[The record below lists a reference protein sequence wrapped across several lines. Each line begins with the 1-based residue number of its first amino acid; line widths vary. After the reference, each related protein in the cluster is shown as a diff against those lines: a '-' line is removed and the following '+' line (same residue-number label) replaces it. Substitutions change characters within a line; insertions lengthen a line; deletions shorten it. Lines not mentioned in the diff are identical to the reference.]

1 MPPAQTRRDDLAPDI
16 EMKATAAGF
25 ARLAGGFWRG
35 ETRRRAWFLTVALV
49 ASIAGIIIVN
59 LSINRWNGWFFNALE
74 RRDGAV
80 LIDAILVFPLLVL
93 AAAAA
98 GVALVLSRETLQV
111 RWREWIAR
119 DLVRRWLERRAYYRL
134 SEDPTSPDNPEYRIA
149 DETRLAVEPLV
160 DLFIGLIQAFLTA
173 MAFLT
178 VLWVVGGSLSLPDGG
193 GTVTIPAYL
202 VLAAIAYGLTASGL
216 TYLVGKPLVARVAV
230 RNQAEGDFRMQL
242 MRVRENAEAIALSG
256 DEAVERRRTG
266 GLYDEVVRRWLAVV
280 RKHGQLTWI
289 IHANAVMVVALPAL
303 LAAPKFVAGQMT
315 LGDVMQV
322 APAFVQVQF
331 AIAWLVDNFRQIAI
345 CFASMR
351 RILELSQA
359 IEAVSTTE
367 AEAER
372 QIAVVRSD
380 ERALRLDAVS
390 VADREGRTL
399 VAPVS
404 LVIAPGERIEI
415 IGPSGAG
422 KSVLVRAISGLW
434 SHGSGVVHRP
444 GAARISF
451 LHSQER
457 FDWSLMDDEA
467 WAAGGA
473 DLAAVLERLGLGEIA
488 ARMSASGGSIEQTV
502 SAGERQRL
510 ALARAVA
517 TTPDFLVLDA
527 AIDALGEEEEA
538 NVLGVVCSLLPGTGI
553 IYLRRGGPSLLPE
566 ARVMTL
572 APHDEPPHASVL
584 TDRIRGGSEA
594 EAIPAGGA

>member
-1 MPPAQTRRDDLAPDI
+1 
-16 EMKATAAGF
+16 MKDTAAGF
-25 ARLAGGFWRG
+25 ARLAGGFWRR
-35 ETRRRAWFLTVALV
+35 ETRRRAWFLTFALV
-49 ASIAGIIIVN
+49 AAIAGIIIVN

-74 RRDGAV
+74 KRDGAV
-80 LIDAILVFPLLVL
+80 LVDAILVFPLLVL

-98 GVALVLSRETLQV
+98 GVALVLARETLQV

-119 DLVRRWLERRAYYRL
+119 DLVRRWLEGRAYYRL
-134 SEDPTSPDNPEYRIA
+134 SEDTTSPDNPEYRIA

-178 VLWVVGGSLSLPDGG
+178 VLWVVGGSLSLPVGG

-202 VLAAIAYGLTASGL
+202 VLAALAYGLTASGL

-242 MRVRENAEAIALSG
+242 MRVRENAEAVALSG
-256 DEAVERRRTG
+256 DEALERRRTG

-289 IHANAVMVVALPAL
+289 IHANAVMVVTLPAL

-331 AIAWLVDNFRQIAI
+331 AMAWLVDNFRQIAI

-359 IEAVSTTE
+359 IEAVSTDE
-367 AEAER
+367 AQAER
-372 QIAVVRSD
+372 QIAVVRS
-380 ERALRLDAVS
+380 EELALRLEEVS
-390 VADREGRTL
+390 IADRDGRTL
-399 VAPVS
+399 IAPVS
-404 LVIAPGERIEI
+404 LSIAPGERVEI
-415 IGPSGAG
+415 IGPSGSG

-434 SHGSGVVHRP
+434 SYGSGVVQRP
-444 GAARISF
+444 DAARISF

-457 FDWSLMDDEA
+457 FDWSLMDDEG
-467 WAAGGA
+467 WAAAGV
-473 DLAAVLERLGLGEIA
+473 DLTAVLERLDLREIA
-488 ARMSASGGSIEQTV
+488 ERMTASGGSIEQTV
-502 SAGERQRL
+502 SGGERQRL

-517 TTPDFLVLDA
+517 SAPDFLVLDA
-527 AIDALGEEEEA
+527 AIDALDDEEEGR
-538 NVLGVVCSLLPGTGI
+538 VLSVVCSLLPGTGI
-553 IYLRRGGPSLLPE
+553 IYLRRGGAPVLPD
-566 ARVMTL
+566 ARVLTL
-572 APHDEPPHASVL
+572 ARRGKPPHPTML
-584 TDRIRGGSEA
+584 IERIRIGIQAEA
-594 EAIPAGGA
+594 EPAGGA